1 MVMAPFIEH
10 YSDQIS
16 GTLSCFDR
24 IVIRGT
30 LPGFSY
36 SEGMTRYL
44 NVNHIRIFDYPM
56 FTNPL
61 RTDLRD
67 NAEQI
72 AKENSLKIEY
82 IKKKNFRKESRIKKI
97 LETRGNQPG
106 LVPLVIG

>member
-82 IKKKNFRKESRIKKI
+82 MSLWQNQYFANFHTHLFQSRPTDTFI
-97 LETRGNQPG
+97 
-106 LVPLVIG
+106 